1 VVDAMHRESNLVFEH
16 EKFYLDPAPQS
27 DPRPAPEQEA
37 SAPVIS
43 IQDLGVKPIA
53 IKELT
58 PDKGTD
64 EEGKL

>member
-1 VVDAMHRESNLVFEH
+1 MDAIHRESSLVFEH
-16 EKFYLDPAPQS
+16 EKLYLDPASQPS
-27 DPRPAPEQEA
+27 PEVAGEQEA
-37 SAPVIS
+37 AAPSIS

-58 PDKGTD
+58 PEKETD